1 MRAVEGRIPFRGFHT
16 WYRDVGPEGEKYS
29 LVCLHGGP
37 GSTHHY
43 FKPLEELA
51 AQGRRVVLYDQ
62 LGCGSSDRPVD
73 PSLWTVELFL
83 DELRTLREALGLER
97 IHLLGSSWGSML
109 ALEYALTQP
118 PCLVSLV
125 LNSPPTATETWS
137 AEAARLRDA
146 LPEDVRRTL
155 AEHEAAGTTD
165 HADYEAAENVFW
177 RRHILRLDSPPD
189 FVQRGRAERGKQ
201 VYESLWGVSE
211 WNANG
216 RLHDWD
222 VRHRLRE
229 IDVPTLVTSGRYDEC
244 TPALAEEA
252 QRGIPGAERVLF
264 EESSH
269 SAYVEEPERFRAVL
283 TDFLERV
290 EAA

>member
-1 MRAVEGRIPFRGFHT
+1 MRQVEGRIPFRGFHT
-16 WYRDVGPEGEKYS
+16 WYRDVGPEGGIP

-51 AQGRRVVLYDQ
+51 EEGRRLVVYDQ
-62 LGCGSSDRPVD
+62 LGCGSSDRPDD
-73 PSLWTVELFL
+73 PDLWTVELFV
-83 DELRTLREALGLER
+83 DELRALREALGLER
-97 IHLLGSSWGSML
+97 IHLLGTSWGSML
-109 ALEYALTQP
+109 AIEYALTRP
-118 PCLVSLV
+118 NGLVSLV
-125 LNSPPTATETWS
+125 LNSPPTAAATWMS
-137 AEAARLRDA
+137 EARRLRDQ
-146 LPEDVRRTL
+146 LPEDVRQTL

-177 RRHILRLDSPPD
+177 RRHILLVDPPPD
-189 FVQRGRAERGKQ
+189 FVLRGRAEKGRQ
-201 VYESLWGVSE
+201 VYQSLWGVSE

-216 RLHDWD
+216 KLHDWD
-222 VRHRLRE
+222 VRDRLADIE
-229 IDVPTLVTSGRYDEC
+229 VPTLVTSGRYDEC
-244 TPALAEEA
+244 TPMLAEEA

-283 TDFLERV
+283 ADFLER
-290 EAA
+290 AQSR